1 MDPLLSIQIYND
13 PPVYRPGDVM
23 RFDLQIAGIDLEDLS
38 AVETSVLWTTEG
50 KGDEDLGIHFFQ
62 RHIPSDAE
70 GDVRSLKACNI
81 TLPNSPL
88 SYDGG
93 LLQVR
98 WTVRVRIFI
107 KGGREFCTEKPF
119 ILSTK
124 ATTTSARVVLHES

>member
-23 RFDLQIAGIDLEDLS
+23 RFDLQIDGIDLEDLS

-88 SYDGG
+88 SYEWGPAPSSLDGARANIHQG
-93 LLQVR
+93 R
-98 WTVRVRIFI
+98 SRVLY
-107 KGGREFCTEKPF
+107 RET
-119 ILSTK
+119 
-124 ATTTSARVVLHES
+124 LHLEHEGNNHFSPCGTA